1 VRFRSSAFCA
11 VVLAAFPLATAP
23 ASATKVCAYAIP
35 VEMITKVDSRTAR
48 AGGVFRF
55 RTLQDAEIDDG
66 LAIPKGTIGW
76 GVIRYA
82 DKAARHNHDGSLALE
97 PRYLVVPENGE
108 GVKVVEVTMNP
119 TLPAIWSPSEP
130 LLQRAASHVPL
141 PVPGL
146 AMTAVN
152 TVRWGRNIVL
162 GPGFTFT
169 VLPAENLSRGPVC

>member
-1 VRFRSSAFCA
+1 VL
-11 VVLAAFPLATAP
+11 LAALPLSTGT
-23 ASATKVCAYAIP
+23 ASAGKVCAYAIA
-35 VEMITKVDSRTAR
+35 VEMVSKVDSNTAR

-55 RTLQDAEIDDG
+55 RTIQESEIDG
-66 LAIPKGTIGW
+66 GEVIPKGTMGY
-76 GVIRYA
+76 GVIRFA
-82 DKAARHNHDGSLALE
+82 DKAGRHNHDGSVAIE
-97 PRYLVVPENGE
+97 PRYLVLHEKGD

-119 TLPAIWSPSEP
+119 TLPAVWTPSEP

-141 PVPGL
+141 PVPGI

-169 VLPAENLSRGPVC
+169 VLPLDNLSRGPVC